1 RHHVPP
7 TGGPEKKRTWACS
20 RPRRS
25 PPLTPARI
33 RRPRLTQPW
42 AECGTGSL
50 PVPHSIRIRLPQ
62 DGRSL
67 PAVQGRTRCWPARTR
82 DSAPPFPAP
91 VSPNL
96 VVRATSLS
104 APARLF
110 RPRLA
115 VPVVALA
122 PLPPPTIHARV
133 VAWFLPGSGSTAES

>member
-1 RHHVPP
+1 MVMFTAPAVTTTNSRQDTPP
-7 TGGPEKKRTWACS
+7 QAHAALGRMRYGLIARTA
-20 RPRRS
+20 
-25 PPLTPARI
+25 
-33 RRPRLTQPW
+33 
-42 AECGTGSL
+42 
-50 PVPHSIRIRLPQ
+50 SIRIRLPQ

-104 APARLF
+104 APARRF